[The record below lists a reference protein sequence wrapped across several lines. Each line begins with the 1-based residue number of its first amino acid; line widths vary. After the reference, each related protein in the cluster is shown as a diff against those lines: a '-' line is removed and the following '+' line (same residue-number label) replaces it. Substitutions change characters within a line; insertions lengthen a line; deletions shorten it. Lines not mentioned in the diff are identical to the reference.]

1 MKVPAQ
7 KKYQNH
13 IPRSFTNKLVC
24 VDDRFSKPII
34 FERGENAAY
43 NFIKAVLKDYEYS
56 KKSNKKLFNKNFIMT
71 EEEQ

>member
-13 IPRSFTNKLVC
+13 IPRSFANKLVC

-43 NFIKAVLKDYEYS
+43 KYIKAILEDSEYCE
-56 KKSNKKLFNKNFIMT
+56 KAIKNFLTKILS
-71 EEEQ
+71 